1 VYEPEPV
8 NFKIVSLPLVVTV
21 GEPEVV
27 PVYEDVAIRI

>member
-8 NFKIVSLPLVVTV
+8 NFKIVSLPLVVTF

-27 PVYEDVAIRI
+27 PEYEEVAILK